1 VGHWMDG
8 LKLLEQKVQGL
19 VAQRN
24 QLKAELE
31 RKSAEHE
38 GHGAEV
44 QELRRKYED
53 AQTEN
58 AALLKER
65 NEVRQQVES
74 ILRQLEALS

>member
-1 VGHWMDG
+1 M
-8 LKLLEQKVQGL
+8 
-19 VAQRN
+19 AQRN
-24 QLKAELE
+24 QLKTELE
-31 RKSAEHE
+31 RVSAEHE
-38 GHGAEV
+38 GHDAEV
-44 QELRRKYED
+44 QQLRRKLED